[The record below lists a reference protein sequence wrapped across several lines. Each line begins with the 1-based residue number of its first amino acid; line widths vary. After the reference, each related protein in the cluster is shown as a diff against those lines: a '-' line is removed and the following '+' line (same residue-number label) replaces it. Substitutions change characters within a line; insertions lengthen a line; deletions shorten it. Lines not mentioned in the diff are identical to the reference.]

1 MAVDYNKVKSK
12 EIIYKGWSTLYRYK
26 LQVKDEIKGPVL
38 VDREIYDSGNGASVL
53 LYNPDTKKVILTK
66 QYRLAAHLNKHD
78 DGYLIEACA
87 GLLDD
92 LDPLTTIK
100 KEIYEETGIVTNN
113 IEEVMKSY
121 ASPGAHME
129 LITLYLARYSDSD
142 KKGKGGG
149 LASEHEDIEVLEFS
163 YDEIV
168 NLYQQGK
175 LEDSK
180 TIILIQYAI
189 IKGII
194 SIK

>member
-1 MAVDYNKVKSK
+1 MSIEYNKVESR
-12 EIIYKGWSTLYRYK
+12 EMIYKGWSTLYKYK
-26 LQVKDEIKGPVL
+26 LQVKDENKGLVL

-53 LYNPDTKKVILTK
+53 LYNPDSEKVILTR
-66 QYRLAAHLNKHD
+66 QYRLAAHLNRHD

-100 KEIYEETGIVTNN
+100 KEIYEETGIVTDE
-113 IEEVMKSY
+113 IEEVMRCY

-129 LITLYLARYSDSD
+129 LITLYLARYSDDD
-142 KKGKGGG
+142 KKGRGGG
-149 LASEHEDIEVLEFS
+149 LTSEYEDIEVLEFS
-163 YDEIV
+163 YDEIAH
-168 NLYQQGK
+168 LYQQGK

-180 TIILIQYAI
+180 TIILVQYAL